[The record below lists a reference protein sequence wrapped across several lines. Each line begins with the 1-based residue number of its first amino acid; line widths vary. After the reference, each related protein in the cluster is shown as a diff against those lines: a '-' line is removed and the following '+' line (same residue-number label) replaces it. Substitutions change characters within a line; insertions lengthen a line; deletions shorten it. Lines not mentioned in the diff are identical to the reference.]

1 MSDPRDSVYEH
12 SVEEGHMALGAESP
26 QDWLPP
32 GALDHLKV
40 SSNGQC
46 WWCRERPATTG
57 EHKYKQTDLAR
68 LMGDDSLIWVGGGD
82 TREIRGKSGIKRDRY
97 GVVKFP
103 KSLCD
108 ACNNA
113 HSQPFDRA
121 YSTFSDYLDSTRAR
135 ILPGIPFDELY
146 GDTWKQD
153 TLDLARYYA
162 KHFGCR
168 MARSD
173 LPVPDSLRTFMDGA
187 EDMPDAHLA
196 LVTTDSVH
204 RIAGRGLTMSSDF
217 VRTDPERKEFRGCV
231 MAAYVGSVGVRYEW
245 WAGGRKPEGWDSQ
258 FFHFPSPVIN
268 CFKDE
273 RALAEG
279 RTRRP
284 GLFARFSQ
292 WLNRPSDHDSAGP
305 A

>member
-1 MSDPRDSVYEH
+1 
-12 SVEEGHMALGAESP
+12 MAMEAESP

-32 GALDHLKV
+32 GSLDHLKV
-40 SSNGQC
+40 SSDGRC

-68 LMGDDSLIWVGGGD
+68 LMGDDSLIWVGDGD
-82 TREIRGKSGIKRDRY
+82 MREIRGKSGIKRDRY

-103 KSLCD
+103 KSLCG

-121 YSTFSDYLDSTRAR
+121 YSTFSDYLDSTWVR
-135 ILPGIPFDELY
+135 ILPGISFDEIY
-146 GDTWKQD
+146 GDTWKKD

-168 MARSD
+168 MVRSG
-173 LPVPDSLRTFMDGA
+173 LPAPDSLRAFMDGA
-187 EDMPDAHLA
+187 EDMPDAHMA

-217 VRTDPERKEFRGCV
+217 AWTDPERTEFRGCV
-231 MAAYVGSVGVRYEW
+231 MAAYVGSVGVRYQW
-245 WAGGRKPEGWDSQ
+245 WAEGRKPEGWDSQ

-273 RALAEG
+273 QALMEG

-284 GLFARFSQ
+284 GRFARFSQ